1 MSNGIDALF
10 GPLSKTYCYYFF
22 IMSIFALASL
32 VLYVLA
38 AIIMSVKSKTPGKFM
53 FHAVGH
59 SIALGLVYL
68 QSRLLYN
75 MCSNSL

>member
-1 MSNGIDALF
+1 MSNGIDSLF

-22 IMSIFALASL
+22 IMSAVALVSL
-32 VLYVLA
+32 VLYAVA
-38 AIIMSVKSKTPGKFM
+38 ALIMAVKSKTPGR
-53 FHAVGH
+53 HILHSIGH
-59 SIALGLVYL
+59 GIALGLVYL

>member
-22 IMSIFALASL
+22 IMSVFALFSL
-32 VLYVLA
+32 VLYAIA
-38 AIIMSVKSKTPGKFM
+38 AVIMAVKSKTPGKIIF
-53 FHAVGH
+53 H
-59 SIALGLVYL
+59 SIGHLIAIGLLYL
-68 QSRLLYN
+68 ETRLLYN

>member
-1 MSNGIDALF
+1 MSNGIDSLF

-22 IMSIFALASL
+22 IMSAVALIGLILYIIAS
-32 VLYVLA
+32 
-38 AIIMSVKSKTPGKFM
+38 IIMAVKSKTPGKFV
-53 FHAVGH
+53 FHAFGH
-59 SIALGLVYL
+59 GIALGVVYL

>member
-1 MSNGIDALF
+1 MSNGIDTLF

-22 IMSIFALASL
+22 VMSVFALVSL
-32 VLYVLA
+32 VLYVIA
-38 AIIMSVKSKTPGKFM
+38 ALFMAAKSKTPGKFI
-53 FHAVGH
+53 FHAIGH

-68 QSRLLYN
+68 QTRLLYN